1 MVIADRQL
9 RKTTQRAVLAD
20 CDQHDSTVFGHC
32 KLLNLQ
38 LVSLRA
44 TFRPK
49 SVAQPDPF
57 RFIRRKCCS
66 YRRHGSQTIQ
76 VSISKLNGS
85 TLPFGTQIGDSLC
98 EWRMRGKI
106 ISL

>member
-20 CDQHDSTVFGHC
+20 CDQHDSTVFGQC

-38 LVSLRA
+38 FVSLRA

-49 SVAQPDPF
+49 SGAQPDPF

-66 YRRHGSQTIQ
+66 YRHCSQTIQ
-76 VSISKLNGS
+76 VINLKTERINPASWHA
-85 TLPFGTQIGDSLC
+85 D
-98 EWRMRGKI
+98 WRFALRAADVW
-106 ISL
+106 